1 MIVRSKTKTKTIF
14 CWYWVI
20 WGVIAWFRV
29 ISYFLLSK
37 GKSRDVI
44 RSWLRVR
51 EKEEKKRRLFLFEA
65 ISFRI

>member
-44 RSWLRVR
+44 RSWYKG
-51 EKEEKKRRLFLFEA
+51 KERRKKKTE
-65 ISFRI
+65 IVSI